1 MSKFKV
7 VEIRKME
14 ASRMTGMTLGEDLS
28 WREVNSD
35 YLSFRDGVRINTQ
48 VRLIKLQFGRTSHLP
63 YLSR

>member
-35 YLSFRDGVRINTQ
+35 YLSFRDGVR
-48 VRLIKLQFGRTSHLP
+48 RGRDGGVLP
-63 YLSR
+63 APFYCNHIALD